1 MIILLQCFR
10 KNWPH
15 RLAWSRTDGSQ
26 PLNTGSNPVGATKVF
41 SVSRGVEILGN
52 KAKEI
57 VFVDPPVGN
66 IVIRSALFLYT
77 RQQIPL
83 WQLILSALSPPQYRI
98 KCYHQ
103 KIWWPKNNFLPG
115 VLVGIRCI
123 TINSYAAYRL
133 ADKFRQAGA
142 FVVMGGP
149 HASCLPEE
157 ALRHCDSVVIGEAES
172 VWPQVVKDFEQ
183 GSLKKI
189 YKGNPLDD
197 FFYPVKDYFLKLDPR
212 VLLRSGIAI
221 TRGCKYHC
229 DFCARPEG
237 RARYMKTGDVAALIE
252 RMKGGAK
259 NAFIKRPTFIFQS
272 ENNIF
277 SDPMRAKDIFRALI
291 PLKIKWLS
299 PCSIDI
305 AFDEEALQLAK
316 DSGCRRLF
324 IGFETVYPAR
334 FQKTAD
340 QGMLSLDDYSRAVKK
355 IKSYGIG
362 IVASFIVGIDGL
374 THLDYWRLL
383 LFFLRT
389 RFFFVA
395 ITLLTPFPGTDL
407 FRRLLQEG
415 RLKTQRWD
423 RYDLLF
429 NIVFEPR
436 GMSVLSLTAWFLLI
450 RVVSFL
456 SSANGIQLIF
466 LVFFLNKFGYL
477 LGYGIAKY
485 LSGIFFK

>member
-1 MIILLQCFR
+1 MC
-10 KNWPH
+10 
-15 RLAWSRTDGSQ
+15 
-26 PLNTGSNPVGATKVF
+26 
-41 SVSRGVEILGN
+41 
-52 KAKEI
+52 
-57 VFVDPPVGN
+57 
-66 IVIRSALFLYT
+66 T

-83 WQLILSALSPPQYRI
+83 WQLILSALSPASYKI

-115 VLVGIRCI
+115 ALVGIRCI
-123 TINSYAAYRL
+123 TINSYVAYHL

-172 VWPQVVKDFEQ
+172 VWLQVVKDFEQ
-183 GSLKKI
+183 GKLERI
-189 YKGNPLDD
+189 YRGKPLDD
-197 FFYPVKDYFLKLDPR
+197 FFYPVKDYFLKLDPK
-212 VLLRSGIAI
+212 VLLRAGIAI

-237 RARYMKTGDVAALIE
+237 GARYMKTEYVVALIE
-252 RMKGGAK
+252 RMKSRAK

-277 SDPMRAKDIFRALI
+277 SDPIAAKDIFRALI
-291 PLKIKWLS
+291 PLKIKWMS

-316 DSGCRRLF
+316 DSGCRSLF

-334 FQKTAD
+334 FKKTAD
-340 QGMLSLDDYSRAVKK
+340 QGMLSLDDYARAAKK
-355 IKSYGIG
+355 IKSYGIS
-362 IVASFIVGIDGL
+362 IVASFIIGIDGCK
-374 THLDYWRLL
+374 HLDYWRLL
-383 LFFLRT
+383 FFFLKT
-389 RFFFVA
+389 RFFFVV

-407 FRRLLQEG
+407 FRRLLREG

-423 RYDLLF
+423 KYDLLF
-429 NIVFEPR
+429 NIVFKPS
-436 GMSVLSLTAWFLLI
+436 GISVLSLTGWFLLI

-456 SSANGIQLIF
+456 SSTKGIQLIF
-466 LVFFLNKFGYL
+466 FIFFMDKFGYL
-477 LGYGIAKY
+477 LGYWVVKY
-485 LSGIFFK
+485 LKGIFF